1 MKKILASLLLVPVM
15 ANAEFFT
22 GNELLRDMQSDAM
35 DQMHALG
42 YVLGVVDVHI
52 RSTICPPD
60 GVKAGQVHDV
70 VKKFLEENPA
80 VRHFSADSLI
90 QYRLEQVWPCKAKQ
104 RGKGV

>member
-15 ANAEFFT
+15 ASAEFFA
-22 GNELLRDMQSDAM
+22 GNELLRHMKSDAM

-42 YVLGVVDVHI
+42 YVLGVVDVHT
-52 RSTICPPD
+52 RRTICPPE
-60 GVKAGQVHDV
+60 GVKAGQVYDV

-90 QYRLEQVWPCKAKQ
+90 QYRLEQVWPCSAPQ
-104 RGKGV
+104 RGRGV